1 MSQKIYLKQTSAVTS
16 ELTNPILI
24 SQSETTRRFLR
35 CTIVDNPK
43 DPSAYISGSIVH
55 QRKGTNQQWE
65 DLEQAS
71 LSTLKAGECVQMNFS
86 CSQLKNLRDALAKAY
101 TIGEKGVM
109 PTREYLFGTAEELI
123 ETDKDKK
130 KYIQRLL
137 EQNFGEDIW
146 EQLVEQNPDLATKL
160 SYARIQSNRMVALQE
175 FEKAI
180 NLDKNE
186 AYWQKFLSSNEWI
199 FGYGLSY
206 YMLSILTE
214 QVYVGGK
221 DINGANGR
229 FCDYLSAS
237 NGDARFTVLIE
248 IKKPQTPLID
258 KQDRNRS
265 YPISKELTMAVSQVL
280 GYCDSWARE
289 VNVNTLNYERDNNL
303 TTANPKGIVVIGNTC
318 ELDNADKKRSFELFR
333 RNLHNV
339 EIITYDELLA
349 RARYILREKNTPIIS
364 TDDELPF

>member
-16 ELTNPILI
+16 TLTNPILI
-24 SQSETTRRFLR
+24 SQTETTRRFLR

-43 DPSAYISGSIVH
+43 DPSAYVSGSIVH

-86 CSQLKNLRDALAKAY
+86 CTQLKNLRDALAKAY

-109 PTREYLFGTAEELI
+109 PTREYLFGTADELI
-123 ETDKDKK
+123 QTDKDKK
-130 KYIQRLL
+130 EYIQRLL
-137 EQNFGEDIW
+137 EQDYGTEIW

-160 SYARIQSNRMVALQE
+160 SYARIQADRKNALQE
-175 FEKAI
+175 FENAI
-180 NLDKNE
+180 SLDKNE
-186 AYWQKFLSSNEWI
+186 AYWQKFLSTNEWI

-221 DINGANGR
+221 DINGTNGR
-229 FCDYLSAS
+229 FCDYISAT
-237 NGDARFTVLIE
+237 NGDARFTVLVE

-265 YPISKELTMAVSQVL
+265 YPMSKELTMAVSQVL
-280 GYCDSWARE
+280 GYCDSWIRGANENTFDFERE
-289 VNVNTLNYERDNNL
+289 NNL
-303 TTANPKGIVVIGNTC
+303 TTANPKGIIVIGNTN
-318 ELDNADKKRSFELFR
+318 ELDNSDKKRSFELFR

-349 RARYILREKNTPIIS
+349 RARYILQDKSNLTIS

>member
-16 ELTNPILI
+16 TLTNPILI
-24 SQSETTRRFLR
+24 SQTETTRRFLR
-35 CTIVDNPK
+35 CTIVDNHK
-43 DPSAYISGSIVH
+43 DPSAYISGAIVH
-55 QRKGTNQQWE
+55 QRKGQNQQWE

-86 CSQLKNLRDALAKAY
+86 CTQLKNLRDALEKAY
-101 TIGEKGVM
+101 TIGAKGVM
-109 PTREYLFGTAEELI
+109 PTREYLFGTADELI
-123 ETDKDKK
+123 QTDKDKK
-130 KYIQRLL
+130 KYIQQLL
-137 EQNFGEDIW
+137 EQDYGKEIW

-160 SYARIQSNRMVALQE
+160 SYARIQANRMLALQE
-175 FEKAI
+175 FEKEI
-180 NLDKNE
+180 YSDKIE
-186 AYWQKFLSSNEWI
+186 AYWQKFLSTNDWI

-221 DINGANGR
+221 DIKGANGR

-237 NGDARFTVLIE
+237 NGDARFTVLVE
-248 IKKPQTPLID
+248 IKRPQTPLID
-258 KQDRNRS
+258 KKDRNRS

-280 GYCDSWARE
+280 GYCDSWARGE
-289 VNVNTLNYERDNNL
+289 NENTFDFERDNNI
-303 TTANPKGIVVIGNTC
+303 TTANPKGIIVIGNTC
-318 ELDNADKKRSFELFR
+318 ELDNVDKRRSFELFR

-349 RARYILREKNTPIIS
+349 RARYILKDKNEACIPN
-364 TDDELPF
+364 DDELPF

>member
-1 MSQKIYLKQTSAVTS
+1 
-16 ELTNPILI
+16 
-24 SQSETTRRFLR
+24 
-35 CTIVDNPK
+35 
-43 DPSAYISGSIVH
+43 
-55 QRKGTNQQWE
+55 
-65 DLEQAS
+65 
-71 LSTLKAGECVQMNFS
+71 
-86 CSQLKNLRDALAKAY
+86 
-101 TIGEKGVM
+101 
-109 PTREYLFGTAEELI
+109 
-123 ETDKDKK
+123 
-130 KYIQRLL
+130 
-137 EQNFGEDIW
+137 
-146 EQLVEQNPDLATKL
+146 
-160 SYARIQSNRMVALQE
+160 
-175 FEKAI
+175 
-180 NLDKNE
+180 
-186 AYWQKFLSSNEWI
+186 
-199 FGYGLSY
+199 
-206 YMLSILTE
+206 MLSILTE

-289 VNVNTLNYERDNNL
+289 VNVSSLNYERDNNL
-303 TTANPKGIVVIGNTC
+303 TTANPKGIIVIGNTC